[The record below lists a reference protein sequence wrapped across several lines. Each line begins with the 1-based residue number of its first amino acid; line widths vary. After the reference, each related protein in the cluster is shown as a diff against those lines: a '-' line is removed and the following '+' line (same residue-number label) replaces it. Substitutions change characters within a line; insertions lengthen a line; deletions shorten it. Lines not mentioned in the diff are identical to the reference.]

1 MQNQRAQNLAPVGA
15 APAKRPGGAVAAV
28 PVSMRR
34 VILVG
39 TLSSVVRQ
47 TGAPRHVVD
56 RLALRDPGVR
66 RYDVALDREFS
77 TVWSGGCR
85 IPWRGKTAAKFSM
98 AWKIR
103 KNGGRARPRLGN
115 GLSLWHAALSRADPG
130 NCAGRE
136 PRATGAGGRKL
147 GMKNSRRRGTV
158 GSNSFQQGGRQM
170 PDSFI
175 LVEGARELSSRYCL
189 AGGGG
194 CGRMRGHEMGVFQ
207 PG

>member
-136 PRATGAGGRKL
+136 PRATGAGAIIGHEEFRGASDGWLQFFSARRKADAGFIHPGR
-147 GMKNSRRRGTV
+147 
-158 GSNSFQQGGRQM
+158 GR
-170 PDSFI
+170 
-175 LVEGARELSSRYCL
+175 ARVVL
-189 AGGGG
+189 AVLP
-194 CGRMRGHEMGVFQ
+194 CGRGRVWQ
-207 PG
+207 NARA